1 MLSLQHGVLFGFRSE
16 SVHTIFDA
24 DFCCF
29 FPRVAFAQQPFRK
42 ALDTFSVWI
51 AEIGYSF
58 FIIFFFSVVFSVSLP
73 FGAMVSWICTCPA
86 DCISHRHF
94 QWSILSC
101 DFPLY
106 LMHFLHWGQPFDR
119 LNKVKAII
127 HWALDK
133 SRSDTF
139 NFVRFRFE
147 MMAFVTFHHDVFLWK
162 YLVSWMAAWKAA

>member
-58 FIIFFFSVVFSVSLP
+58 FIIFFSLLFFP
-73 FGAMVSWICTCPA
+73 SLCHLERWFLEYVPA
-86 DCISHRHF
+86 LPIAYPIVIFNEAFYLAIFLFISCIFYTGDNH
-94 QWSILSC
+94 SI
-101 DFPLY
+101 D
-106 LMHFLHWGQPFDR
+106 
-119 LNKVKAII
+119 
-127 HWALDK
+127 
-133 SRSDTF
+133 
-139 NFVRFRFE
+139 
-147 MMAFVTFHHDVFLWK
+147 
-162 YLVSWMAAWKAA
+162 